1 MEDRR
6 TMSLALPSGAR
17 QQVLVEAGS
26 TVLVAAGA
34 VTLRG
39 PLQWLAGNML
49 AREHVLGAEEV
60 WVADTSGWVE
70 LVAKGATRAVII
82 PADSLSLWR
91 QVGSRLQSLFAVAQE
106 AGSGKESRGRT

>member
-6 TMSLALPSGAR
+6 TMNLTMPGGAR

-26 TVLVAAGA
+26 TVLVVAGA
-34 VTLRG
+34 VTLRA

-49 AREHVLGAEEV
+49 ARELMLGAEEI

-70 LVAKGATRAVII
+70 LVARDSSRAVII

-91 QVGSRLQSLFAVAQE
+91 QVGSCLQSLFATVQE
-106 AGSGKESRGRT
+106 AGVGKESRGRT

>member
-6 TMSLALPSGAR
+6 TMSLAMPSGAR

-26 TVLVAAGA
+26 TVLVVAGA
-34 VTLRG
+34 ITLRG
-39 PLQWLAGNML
+39 PLQWLAGNLL
-49 AREHVLGAEEV
+49 AREQALGAEEV

-70 LVAKGATRAVII
+70 LVSCGATRAVII

-91 QVGSRLQSLFAVAQE
+91 QVGSCLQSLFATVQE
-106 AGSGKESRGRT
+106 AGGGKQSRGRT

>member
-1 MEDRR
+1 MEYRR
-6 TMSLALPSGAR
+6 TMSLVMPGGAR

-26 TVLVAAGA
+26 TVLVVAGA
-34 VTLRG
+34 LALRA

-49 AREHVLGAEEV
+49 VRAVMLGAEEI

-70 LVAKGATRAVII
+70 LVARGSTRAVII

-91 QVGSRLQSLFAVAQE
+91 QVGSCLQSLFATVQE
-106 AGSGKESRGRT
+106 AGVCKQSGGRT